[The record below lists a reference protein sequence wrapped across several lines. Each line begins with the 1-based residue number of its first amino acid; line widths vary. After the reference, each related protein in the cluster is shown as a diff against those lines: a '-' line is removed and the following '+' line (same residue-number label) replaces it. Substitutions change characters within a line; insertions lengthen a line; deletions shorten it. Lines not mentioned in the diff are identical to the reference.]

1 MALNQRAAYLFDSA
15 ANRKM
20 NNTKAKMDNI
30 GKILIIDDEPVALK
44 NMKQVMKK
52 EGYAVISTQSG
63 QKALKYL
70 EEQHFD
76 VVLTDLRMKKIDGMQ
91 ILEKCRNHYP
101 DTQVILITGYATLES
116 AVEAMKQGAFYYIG
130 KPFHLDDVRK
140 VVREALAKAQIKKK
154 NHYLHEQLASD
165 ESQVP
170 IITQAP
176 PMLELLNKA
185 RQVAPTDCNLLISG
199 ESGTG
204 KELLARYLHQY
215 SERVK
220 GPFIAVNCGA
230 FTEELLANEL
240 FGHEK
245 GAFTGATAQKPGLVE
260 AANSGTL
267 FLDEVTEMPP
277 SMQVKLL
284 RVVQEREVQ
293 RLGSTTPIAVDVRFL
308 AATNRNLQESVKIGQ
323 FRQDLFF
330 RLNVVS
336 LFIPPLAQRKG
347 DIALLSQYFLKR
359 YANQM
364 KKSVT
369 EIAPAVT
376 ERLAAYGFPGN
387 VRELENIMAHGVA
400 LAKDATIELE
410 NLPEDLRAFDIK
422 TFRRRG
428 DGSLPSLEEQ
438 EIAYIQWV
446 LKEVN
451 GNKTLAAQVL
461 GIDRVSLWRKF
472 KKYGL
477 EVGKG

>member
-1 MALNQRAAYLFDSA
+1 
-15 ANRKM
+15 M

-30 GKILIIDDEPVALK
+30 GKILIIDDELVALK
-44 NMKQVMKK
+44 NLKHVMKK
-52 EGYAVISTQSG
+52 EGYAVTGTQSG
-63 QKALKYL
+63 QKALEFL
-70 EEQHFD
+70 EEQDFD
-76 VVLTDLRMKKIDGMQ
+76 VVLTDLRMEKIDGMQ
-91 ILEKCRNHYP
+91 ILEKCRSHYP
-101 DTQVILITGYATLES
+101 DIEVILITGYATLES

-130 KPFHLDDVRK
+130 KPFRLDDVRK
-140 VVREALAKAQIKKK
+140 VVREALAKVELKKE
-154 NHYLHEQLASD
+154 NRHLREQLASY
-165 ESQVP
+165 ENNAK

-176 PMLELLNKA
+176 QMQKLLKKC

-204 KELLARYLHQY
+204 KELLAHYLHQY

-245 GAFTGATAQKPGLVE
+245 GAFTGATTQKQGLVE
-260 AANSGTL
+260 VANGGTL

-293 RLGSTTPIAVDVRFL
+293 RLGSTTPIAVDVRFI
-308 AATNRNLQESVKIGQ
+308 AATNRNLQEAMKSGQ

-336 LFIPPLAQRKG
+336 LQLPPLAQRKG
-347 DIALLSQYFLKR
+347 DIALLSQYFLQR

-364 KKSVT
+364 KKVVT
-369 EIAPAVT
+369 EIALTVT
-376 ERLAAYGFPGN
+376 ERLAVYGFPGN
-387 VRELENIMAHGVA
+387 VRELENIIAHGVA
-400 LAKDATIELE
+400 LAKDTTIELE

-422 TFRRRG
+422 TFRSKE

-438 EIAYIQWV
+438 EIAYIQWI
-446 LKEVN
+446 LKEVK

-461 GIDRVSLWRKF
+461 GIDRVSLWRKL
-472 KKYGL
+472 KKYAL
-477 EVGKG
+477 EVGEG

>member
-1 MALNQRAAYLFDSA
+1 
-15 ANRKM
+15 
-20 NNTKAKMDNI
+20 MDNI
-30 GKILIIDDEPVALK
+30 GKILIIDNELVALK
-44 NMKQVMKK
+44 NLKQVMKN
-52 EGYAVISTQSG
+52 EGYAVTGTQSG

-76 VVLTDLRMKKIDGMQ
+76 VVLTDLRLEKIDGMQ
-91 ILEKCRNHYP
+91 ILEKCRSHYP
-101 DTQVILITGYATLES
+101 DTEVILITGYATLES

-130 KPFHLDDVRK
+130 KPFRLDDVRK
-140 VVREALAKAQIKKK
+140 VVREALAKVEIK
-154 NHYLHEQLASD
+154 NENRHLREQLASY
-165 ESQVP
+165 ESKVQ

-176 PMLELLNKA
+176 QMLKLLKTA
-185 RQVAPTDCNLLISG
+185 RQVAPTDCNIIISG

-245 GAFTGATAQKPGLVE
+245 GAFTGATAQKQGLVE
-260 AANSGTL
+260 VANGGTL

-293 RLGSTTPIAVDVRFL
+293 RLGSTTPIAVNVRFL
-308 AATNRNLQESVKIGQ
+308 AATNRNLQEIVKNGQ

-336 LFIPPLAQRKG
+336 LHLPPLAQRKG
-347 DIALLSQYFLKR
+347 DISLLSQYFLQR
-359 YANQM
+359 YAKQM
-364 KKSVT
+364 KRAIS
-369 EIAPAVT
+369 EIAPAAS
-376 ERLAAYGFPGN
+376 ECLAAYGFPGN
-387 VRELENIMAHGVA
+387 VRELENLIAHGVA
-400 LAKDATIELE
+400 LARGSTIELE
-410 NLPEDLRAFDIK
+410 NLPEDIRTLTIK
-422 TFRRRG
+422 TFRRKEE
-428 DGSLPSLEEQ
+428 GSLPSLEEQ

-446 LKEVN
+446 LKEVK

-461 GIDRVSLWRKF
+461 GIDRVSLWRKL
-472 KKYGL
+472 KKSRL
-477 EVGKG
+477 EAEDI